1 MCVLRKNII
10 NGAEELRT
18 SLHRDG
24 RETGIWLLFLE
35 ALLKFELRNCNGGC
49 CALGTIILCHL
60 PKMTARRV
68 RQC

>member
-1 MCVLRKNII
+1 
-10 NGAEELRT
+10 
-18 SLHRDG
+18 
-24 RETGIWLLFLE
+24 
-35 ALLKFELRNCNGGC
+35 LLKFESRDCDGGC